1 MLKQKKITEEA
12 AGTRNPGKRSPDGVR
27 GIHEVMGSD
36 KRKGG
41 QPRRKDIA
49 AESSQ
54 RHKHKEPGTGL
65 EILSGRAEE
74 EEFGWSRRRQCESLD

>member
-1 MLKQKKITEEA
+1 
-12 AGTRNPGKRSPDGVR
+12 
-27 GIHEVMGSD
+27 MGSD

-65 EILSGRAEE
+65 EILSGPSGGGGNSDGQDEDNARVWIEKK
-74 EEFGWSRRRQCESLD
+74 